1 MKRKKL
7 LQQKKAFKRQQAQA
21 KKEQRN
27 FESYKKFNFFVS
39 KDSIINISDGRIDDQ
54 ILEKISQI
62 YQNFGQNFNADA
74 ILNEIYRGYRQNNYK
89 VWSSDYIFEQFIS
102 RIQRNFEQFKNGEMA
117 LNTQL
122 KYIERYVDDNR
133 KYQRS
138 QNRKKAYK
146 RNTDLSRQFKKTKS
160 NYKELKN
167 RLNGNS
173 ISNKYIKVRDYGN
186 NIFADNP
193 KAFETFR
200 EMDKLLTELKGWF

>member
-7 LQQKKAFKRQQAQA
+7 LQQKKAIKRAQA
-21 KKEQRN
+21 KAKKEKRN
-27 FESYKKFNFFVS
+27 FESYRKFNFFV
-39 KDSIINISDGRIDDQ
+39 KDSIIDISDGRINDQ

-146 RNTDLSRQFKKTKS
+146 RNTDISRQFKKTKN
-160 NYKELKN
+160 NYKELKK

-173 ISNKYIKVRDYGN
+173 ISDKYIKVRDYGN

>member
-7 LQQKKAFKRQQAQA
+7 LQQKKAFKRAQA
-21 KKEQRN
+21 KAKKEKRN
-27 FESYKKFNFFVS
+27 FESYRKFNFFVS
-39 KDSIINISDGRIDDQ
+39 KDSIIDISDGRINDQ

-146 RNTDLSRQFKKTKS
+146 RNTDISRQFKKTKN
-160 NYKELKN
+160 NYKELKKRFDDN
-167 RLNGNS
+167 YTSDEFIKVTKHGNS
-173 ISNKYIKVRDYGN
+173 IFDN
-186 NIFADNP
+186 NP